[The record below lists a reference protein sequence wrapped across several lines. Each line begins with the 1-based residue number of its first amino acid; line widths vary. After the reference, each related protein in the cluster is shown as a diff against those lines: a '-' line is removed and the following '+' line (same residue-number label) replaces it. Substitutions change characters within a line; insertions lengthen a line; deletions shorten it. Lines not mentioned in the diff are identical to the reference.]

1 MNDFFLATLSLF
13 RAFFSAAAS
22 PQPPGM
28 TVWGLLQSGGWVML
42 PLLFVSV
49 IALWL
54 IIYCLA
60 SLRLG
65 AVWTRD
71 LERKLDSVFRRGDL
85 SLLGEL
91 VRRRNEAVARVLRE
105 AIGLYER
112 HPNADGESV
121 RSVAQAVGSGIAAS
135 LNQRILYLLDVG
147 VISPM
152 LGLFGTVV
160 GILRSFGSIAAD
172 PSPMRTMLLAGG
184 VSQALIAT
192 AVGLI
197 VGISSMLFYSFFRG
211 RLQGLITVFE
221 ERSAVWV
228 QELILLH
235 GSGGKV
241 APVKAPERGVVESA

>member
-1 MNDFFLATLSLF
+1 MNDLFLATSSLISSF
-13 RAFFSAAAS
+13 LPATSS
-22 PQPPGM
+22 PQSPGL

-42 PLLFVSV
+42 PLLLVSV

-54 IIYCLA
+54 IFYSLA
-60 SLRLG
+60 SLRQSV
-65 AVWTRD
+65 VWTRD
-71 LERKLDSVFRRGDL
+71 LEKRLEAVFRRGDL
-85 SLLGEL
+85 SLLAEL
-91 VRRRNEAVARVLRE
+91 VRKRNEGVARVLRE
-105 AIGLYER
+105 AIGLYQR
-112 HPNADGESV
+112 HPNADSEAV
-121 RSVAQAVGSGIAAS
+121 RSVAQVVGSGIAAG

-197 VGISSMLFYSFFRG
+197 VGISSMMFYSFFRG
-211 RLQGLITVFE
+211 RLQGLVTVFE

-235 GSGGKV
+235 GSQGLT
-241 APVKAPERGVVESA
+241 APVKEPASGVVESA

>member
-1 MNDFFLATLSLF
+1 M
-13 RAFFSAAAS
+13 AS
-22 PQPPGM
+22 SPTPPGL

-42 PLLFVSV
+42 PLLFISV

-54 IIYCLA
+54 IFYCLA
-60 SLRLG
+60 SLRLS

-71 LERKLDSVFRRGDL
+71 LERRLDAVFQRRDF
-85 SLLGEL
+85 SLLAEL
-91 VRRRNEAVARVLRE
+91 VRKRKEGVARVLRE
-105 AIGLYER
+105 AISLYQR
-112 HPNADGESV
+112 YPNADGEAV
-121 RSVAQAVGSGIAAS
+121 RSVAQVVGSGIAAS

-197 VGISSMLFYSFFRG
+197 VGISSMMFYSFFRG
-211 RLQGLITVFE
+211 RLQGVITIFE
-221 ERSAVWV
+221 ERSAIWV

-235 GSGGKV
+235 DSHGAAASEKE
-241 APVKAPERGVVESA
+241 PERGVVEST

>member
-1 MNDFFLATLSLF
+1 MNHAFFATTSPFPSFLA
-13 RAFFSAAAS
+13 AAAS
-22 PQPPGM
+22 PQPPGL

-42 PLLFVSV
+42 PLLLVSV

-54 IIYCLA
+54 IFYCLA
-60 SLRLG
+60 SLRLS

-71 LERKLDSVFRRGDL
+71 LERRLDAVFHRRDL

-91 VRRRNEAVARVLRE
+91 VRKRNEGVARVLRE
-105 AIGLYER
+105 AISLYQR
-112 HPNADGESV
+112 YPNADGEAV
-121 RSVAQAVGSGIAAS
+121 RSVAQVVGSGIAAS

-197 VGISSMLFYSFFRG
+197 VGISSMMFYSFFRG
-211 RLQGLITVFE
+211 RLQGLLTIFE

-228 QELILLH
+228 QQLILLH
-235 GSGGKV
+235 GSQGV
-241 APVKAPERGVVESA
+241 EAPVKEAERGVVEST

>member
-1 MNDFFLATLSLF
+1 MNHLFFASPLPFPS
-13 RAFFSAAAS
+13 FFAAAS
-22 PQPPGM
+22 APQPPAL

-42 PLLFVSV
+42 PLLFISV

-54 IIYCLA
+54 IFYGLA
-60 SLRLG
+60 SLRLS

-71 LERKLDSVFRRGDL
+71 LERRLEAVFQRRDL
-85 SLLGEL
+85 SLLAEL
-91 VRRRNEAVARVLRE
+91 VRKRNEGVARVLRE
-105 AIGLYER
+105 ALSLYQR
-112 HPNADGESV
+112 YPNADGEAV
-121 RSVAQAVGSGIAAS
+121 RSVAQVVGSGIAAS

-197 VGISSMLFYSFFRG
+197 VGISSMMFYSFFRG
-211 RLQGLITVFE
+211 RLQGVITVFE
-221 ERSAVWV
+221 ERSAIWV

-235 GSGGKV
+235 GSHGAAASEKE
-241 APVKAPERGVVESA
+241 PERGVVQST

>member
-1 MNDFFLATLSLF
+1 
-13 RAFFSAAAS
+13 
-22 PQPPGM
+22 
-28 TVWGLLQSGGWVML
+28 ML

-49 IALWL
+49 IGLWL
-54 IIYCLA
+54 IFYALV
-60 SLRLG
+60 SLRLS

-71 LERKLDSVFRRGDL
+71 LERRLDAVFRRRDL
-85 SLLGEL
+85 SVLSEL
-91 VRRRNEAVARVLRE
+91 VRKRNEGVARVLRG
-105 AIGLYER
+105 AIGLYQR
-112 HPNADGESV
+112 YPNADGEAV
-121 RSVAQAVGSGIAAS
+121 RSVAQVIGSGIAAS

-160 GILRSFGSIAAD
+160 GILRAFGSIAAD

-197 VGISSMLFYSFFRG
+197 VGISCMMFYSFFRG

-221 ERSAVWV
+221 ERSAIWV

-235 GSGGKV
+235 GSEEV
-241 APVKAPERGVVESA
+241 AVGVKEPEKGVVET

>member
-1 MNDFFLATLSLF
+1 MSDLAFATPALF
-13 RAFFSAAAS
+13 RSFFAAAVPSQS
-22 PQPPGM
+22 PGL

-42 PLLFVSV
+42 PLLLVSV

-54 IIYCLA
+54 IFYCLV
-60 SLRLG
+60 SLRQS
-65 AVWTRD
+65 VIWTRD
-71 LERKLDSVFRRGDL
+71 LERRLDAVFRREDTA
-85 SLLGEL
+85 LLGEL
-91 VRRRNEAVARVLRE
+91 VRGRKEAVARVLRE
-105 AIGLYER
+105 AIGLYQR
-112 HPNADGESV
+112 HPAADAEAV
-121 RSVAQAVGSGIAAS
+121 RSVAQVVGSGIAAG

-172 PSPMRTMLLAGG
+172 PSPMRTLLLAGG

-197 VGISSMLFYSFFRG
+197 VGISSMMFYSFFRG
-211 RLQGLITVFE
+211 RLQGLLSVFE
-221 ERSAVWV
+221 ERSAIWV

-235 GSGGKV
+235 RSRGMEAAAK
-241 APVKAPERGVVESA
+241 ERASGVVESA